1 VTDATAN
8 LERAAAQTAVA
19 RENLINTIREARAAG
34 MSLRAIASLVGLSA
48 ETVRHLSNHE
58 EAA

>member
-48 ETVRHLSNHE
+48 ETVRHLSNNE